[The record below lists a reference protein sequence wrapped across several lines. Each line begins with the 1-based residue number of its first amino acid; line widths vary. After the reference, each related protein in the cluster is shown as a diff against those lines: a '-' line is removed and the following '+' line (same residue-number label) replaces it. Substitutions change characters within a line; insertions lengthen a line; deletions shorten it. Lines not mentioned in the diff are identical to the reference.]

1 MRTAA
6 EPYPARLF
14 SIGVSIALSPD
25 QTFERLLANTARRR
39 NQMPRRVHEPVSSGN
54 TNGLASSSLENRVVG
69 ISVTGAA
76 PGRRLMVRLCIILL
90 TIAVVIPVMSVQRV
104 TMGLVAMA
112 AVSWSFVVA
121 IQIAVAVGV
130 IMSARER
137 RIDLVPALDLW
148 FAGHL
153 PYSLWMLAVAALA
166 TSSGLVDPMFL
177 FATAVVP
184 SAWTAWIV
192 AAFCR
197 RVLGNSPSTA

>member
-1 MRTAA
+1 M
-6 EPYPARLF
+6 
-14 SIGVSIALSPD
+14 
-25 QTFERLLANTARRR
+25 
-39 NQMPRRVHEPVSSGN
+39 
-54 TNGLASSSLENRVVG
+54 G

-76 PGRRLMVRLCIILL
+76 PGRRLMMRLCIILL

-104 TMGLVAMA
+104 TMGLVAVA